1 MNAQEF
7 WNSFE
12 TYKDLLMDID
22 SAEKGEA
29 EALLQRLDNDLK
41 QYSEGIDFVLGDLS
55 DKGRTL
61 TFTCEGDT
69 DYFDDVITL
78 CEQSPVLDFWE
89 IEAFRPAKGADVA
102 ITFEKYHL
110 KSKNLWFIPLESEEE
125 NDKFGLRVALDEY
138 EQDNEDLL
146 IAVYSLIEQMLGE
159 YDTATTLG
167 YLELCPLG
175 NNMKEEG
182 FSPLCD
188 LPEYL
193 EWFLNNGENAS
204 SER

>member
-61 TFTCEGDT
+61 TFTCEGEPAQDSRAAAYAT
-69 DYFDDVITL
+69 RHFEVIG
-78 CEQSPVLDFWE
+78 EQ
-89 IEAFRPAKGADVA
+89 A
-102 ITFEKYHL
+102 IV
-110 KSKNLWFIPLESEEE
+110 S
-125 NDKFGLRVALDEY
+125 
-138 EQDNEDLL
+138 
-146 IAVYSLIEQMLGE
+146 
-159 YDTATTLG
+159 
-167 YLELCPLG
+167 
-175 NNMKEEG
+175 
-182 FSPLCD
+182 
-188 LPEYL
+188 
-193 EWFLNNGENAS
+193 GENALTFTLHADDPYFMLLLTS
-204 SER
+204 GEAQELAISGIRLHRTQESL

>member
-61 TFTCEGDT
+61 TFTC
-69 DYFDDVITL
+69 
-78 CEQSPVLDFWE
+78 
-89 IEAFRPAKGADVA
+89 
-102 ITFEKYHL
+102 
-110 KSKNLWFIPLESEEE
+110 
-125 NDKFGLRVALDEY
+125 
-138 EQDNEDLL
+138 
-146 IAVYSLIEQMLGE
+146 
-159 YDTATTLG
+159 
-167 YLELCPLG
+167 
-175 NNMKEEG
+175 
-182 FSPLCD
+182 
-188 LPEYL
+188 
-193 EWFLNNGENAS
+193 
-204 SER
+204 

>member
-1 MNAQEF
+1 
-7 WNSFE
+7 
-12 TYKDLLMDID
+12 MDID

-125 NDKFGLRVALDEY
+125 SDKFGLRVALDEY

-175 NNMKEEG
+175 DNMKEEG

-193 EWFLNNGENAS
+193 EWFLNNGENVS